1 MEVKMAGQISIA
13 HKGTFR
19 EHSPLGIIGA
29 ASGALI
35 AAFMGAVLWGQLAV
49 WTGSELAWLAIGI
62 GVIAGLVTR
71 LLASNEQNVSIQL
84 LAASAALV
92 GVIVGK
98 YYIFALF
105 LKAAITD
112 AFGAQA
118 ATEFSLFSSATF
130 TFLQEDT
137 GAVVGALDA
146 VWLGLALF
154 IAWRI
159 PQSIVV
165 HWRRGQ
171 SS

>member
-1 MEVKMAGQISIA
+1 MYHREKMEVKMAGQVSIA

-35 AAFMGAVLWGQLAV
+35 AAFTGAVLWGQLAV

-92 GVIVGK
+92 GACLVHCLAHTAEHRG
-98 YYIFALF
+98 
-105 LKAAITD
+105 
-112 AFGAQA
+112 
-118 ATEFSLFSSATF
+118 SLASRPI
-130 TFLQEDT
+130 
-137 GAVVGALDA
+137 
-146 VWLGLALF
+146 F
-154 IAWRI
+154 IASKLVSLDPHAERESQREGLFVI
-159 PQSIVV
+159 
-165 HWRRGQ
+165 RRGLFYRP
-171 SS
+171 